1 MGKGSVLD
9 LRPVGFFD
17 DNTRNKGKQV
27 NGYPVL
33 GTLDTLESLL
43 EKNSISEIIL
53 AIDDIPKEKLGFL
66 SGICLSYQI
75 PLRRFQTR
83 LEEIPT

>member
-1 MGKGSVLD
+1 VGKGSVLD

-33 GTLDTLESLL
+33 GTLDTLESFL

-75 PLRRFQTR
+75 PLRRFQPS
-83 LEEIPT
+83 LQEIPT